1 MSNLVKSYAPI
12 LLASVGMMMVS
23 LPALGADSG
32 TVSATSIVDCTN
44 STNQDYIDK
53 VCLPL
58 QQYANGLLNGAAKAP
73 DPTLMTQKL
82 NIDDYRAK
90 GVAAIIQFQSTTGG
104 SSTIPSGGTTTTEPE
119 TPWHL

>member
-12 LLASVGMMMVS
+12 LLASVGMMVS

-32 TVSATSIVDCTN
+32 TVSATSIVNCTG
-44 STNQDYIDK
+44 SSNQDYVDK

-58 QQYANGLLNGAAKAP
+58 QGYDNGLLNGVAKAP
-73 DPTLMTQKL
+73 DPKVMTQKL
-82 NIDDYRAK
+82 DMDEYRAK
-90 GVAAIIQFQSTTGG
+90 GVAAIIEFQSTTGG
-104 SSTIPSGGTTTTEPE
+104 SSTVNSGGTTTTEPE

>member
-12 LLASVGMMMVS
+12 LLASVGMMIS
-23 LPALGADSG
+23 LPAMGAESG
-32 TVSATSIVDCTN
+32 AVSGSSIVKCSG
-44 STNQDYIDK
+44 STNQDFVDK

-58 QQYANGLLNGAAKAP
+58 QQYADGLLGTSAKAP
-73 DPTLMTQKL
+73 DPVVMKEPL
-82 NIDDYRAK
+82 NMNEYRAK
-90 GVAAIIQFQSTTGG
+90 GVDAIIQFQSTTGQ